1 MQSAVFQ
8 GLYNISTSEPFR
20 CPGACR
26 WTDSYIS
33 LGFKAT
39 CSNVT
44 QAVFQSRNCLKGEDG
59 WEVCN
64 MTTPAG
70 LGLSTRYA
78 ATSAVTTFD
87 LNATSLLN
95 PTSEG
100 EFPDTWPEITRFAIY
115 RATTDYNFL
124 ASDIDITDCSL
135 FLTAYEYFGAKAN
148 GSDFSFASRREV
160 DFGIKNPWTY
170 EITPGGMIYARMYTN
185 ETTDGNATI
194 PGLEMNYASISALE
208 TFFMSTAIRSQWV
221 EGSYDNTNLGVAA
234 ALSGGVDL
242 NDRFRGMAT
251 AMTDYLRYGPNP
263 QTAYG
268 EKVEIVPF
276 VSIRWGYFVVPI
288 VTEAFAIAF
297 ALLSIFSNRRS
308 RGVPLWKSSTLAV
321 LACQVEERLGLLRAT
336 DKGLVEIQTEAET
349 AKVRLQ

>member
-59 WEVCN
+59 WEICN

-78 ATSAVTTFD
+78 STSAVTTFD

-321 LACQVEERLGLLRAT
+321 LACQVEERLGLLRAK
-336 DKGLVEIQTEAET
+336 DKGLVEIQAEAET